1 MDTDYLKSTGIRWGV
16 GVVFCLFLLLF
27 EGMGWM
33 DPVYDWGNFVLE
45 PLEYWSG
52 EMVKSGEN
60 LVTTVT
66 NIGGLRAENVELKIE
81 NAKLRSRADS
91 AEEIEHENEILREQ
105 VGIEMMKDWEIVK
118 VRILG
123 LDEDGMAEH
132 VVIDGGRE
140 DGISKGDVV
149 VLGDL
154 MIGEAQDVSKS
165 TTLVRLVTNQDSNII
180 AIDQRTRA
188 KGLVRGSLDGLVME
202 DVLENEELKEGDIV
216 VSWADDIPSGLV
228 IGRISKVENVPT
240 SSTKRAFIETGINV
254 EELSYVFVIVDY

>member
-1 MDTDYLKSTGIRWGV
+1 MDTDYIKSTGLRWGI

-27 EGMGWM
+27 EGMGWLE
-33 DPVYDWGNFVLE
+33 PVYDWGNFVLE

-60 LVTTVT
+60 LISTVT
-66 NIGGLRAENVELKIE
+66 NIGGLRSENVELKVE
-81 NAKLRSRADS
+81 NAKLQSQADS
-91 AEEIEHENEILREQ
+91 AAEIEKENEILREQ
-105 VGIEMMKDWEIVK
+105 VGIEMMEDWTIVK

-140 DGISKGDVV
+140 DEITNGDVV
-149 VLGDL
+149 VLGD
-154 MIGEAQDVSKS
+154 MMVGKVQKVSKS
-165 TTLVRLVTNQDSNII
+165 TSLVRLVTNQDSNII

-202 DVLENEELKEGDIV
+202 DVLENEELKDDDIV
-216 VSWADDIPSGLV
+216 VSWADDIPPGLV
-228 IGRISKVENVPT
+228 IGRISKVEDVPT
-240 SSTKRAFIETGINV
+240 SSTKRAFIETGINA
-254 EELSYVFVIVDY
+254 EELSYVFVVVDY